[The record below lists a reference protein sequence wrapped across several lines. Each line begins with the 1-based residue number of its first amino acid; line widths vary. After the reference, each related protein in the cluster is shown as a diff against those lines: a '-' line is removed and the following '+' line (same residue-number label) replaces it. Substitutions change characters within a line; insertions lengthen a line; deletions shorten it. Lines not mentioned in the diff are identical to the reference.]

1 MKIVLTGASGFVGQ
15 GLVPLLAAAGVEL
28 LLAGRDTAKLKSL
41 FPEHAVCNYSQLRRM
56 GRGFD
61 QLVHLALVGKS
72 ADVRPDVFLQD
83 NHELLEW
90 TANTATKAGIGRL
103 VYVSSTRALNMHNV
117 SVFAEVK
124 RRAQRFLADFKGV
137 QTTTVYMP
145 MVYHDQ
151 WNGKLT
157 ALNALPRVL
166 AKPLHVIA
174 AAFRPTVHVRE
185 LANTILQNK
194 LSQSPES
201 VLLAD
206 DQDLNPVYRVVKRS
220 VDLAFA
226 LTVMTTLFWLF
237 ALVWLAVRMDSTG
250 PGLFSQVR
258 VGRNQKTFLCR
269 KFRSMH
275 IGTPEVATHTLS
287 HDAVTP
293 LGRFLRT
300 SKLDELPQVWNILRN
315 EISLVGPRPSLPSLD
330 DLIAAREVAEIYS
343 VKPGITG
350 LAQINGVDMR
360 NAKTL
365 ANWDSYYKA
374 MRCIPLD
381 LKITLSTFIG
391 VGQGDRVR
399 AVPAHD
405 AA

>member
-1 MKIVLTGASGFVGQ
+1 
-15 GLVPLLAAAGVEL
+15 
-28 LLAGRDTAKLKSL
+28 
-41 FPEHAVCNYSQLRRM
+41 
-56 GRGFD
+56 
-61 QLVHLALVGKS
+61 
-72 ADVRPDVFLQD
+72 
-83 NHELLEW
+83 
-90 TANTATKAGIGRL
+90 
-103 VYVSSTRALNMHNV
+103 
-117 SVFAEVK
+117 
-124 RRAQRFLADFKGV
+124 
-137 QTTTVYMP
+137 
-145 MVYHDQ
+145 
-151 WNGKLT
+151 
-157 ALNALPRVL
+157 
-166 AKPLHVIA
+166 
-174 AAFRPTVHVRE
+174 
-185 LANTILQNK
+185 LQNK